1 MVDFF
6 HLVND
11 LISWMLLENQSHSLE
26 RFILNEGLVAVKQLV
41 VQDER
46 YVGELDLLRLQMLQ
60 RMFVFEYKML
70 PQLEL
75 KILHM
80 MSMLIMYD
88 EVVELPQML
97 SS

>member
-11 LISWMLLENQSHSLE
+11 LISWMLLENQAHSLE